1 MFHSLD
7 CSEIFTELYREEK
20 REEGDRGG
28 QENKGG
34 NQKCAPANPQLH
46 RRPSN
51 TKQVVLIQFSWDHF
65 SFPLSIDAH
74 KIVFLLQDWSL
85 CFPQSCGSPIIKS
98 WWSSRSDSLGLPR
111 PFFGSPSWEN
121 WHGVQNLNNSGRT
134 SLILLF
140 SCLWI
145 IHPVVMGF
153 VLSWSCLSYHL
164 TVVSSLSLELEYL
177 FGGFQFSPFNGCST
191 ASWNFGT
198 IIRGDEC
205 HSFYVAI
212 LNHKSVLHI
221 KILLMDIYHFMANRW
236 GKKWKQ

>member
-98 WWSSRSDSLGLPR
+98 WWSSRSDSLGLPIEQT
-111 PFFGSPSWEN
+111 EN
-121 WHGVQNLNNSGRT
+121 QGTLPGGVASASVEIQT
-134 SLILLF
+134 VPI
-140 SCLWI
+140 
-145 IHPVVMGF
+145 VVED
-153 VLSWSCLSYHL
+153 LKN
-164 TVVSSLSLELEYL
+164 T
-177 FGGFQFSPFNGCST
+177 
-191 ASWNFGT
+191 
-198 IIRGDEC
+198 
-205 HSFYVAI
+205 
-212 LNHKSVLHI
+212 
-221 KILLMDIYHFMANRW
+221 
-236 GKKWKQ
+236 